1 VTGARAAGR
10 IDLLV
15 NGDAFAIEE
24 GATVDGLVHLLA
36 PPEARVAVE
45 RNAEIV
51 RRADWTATRL
61 EPGDRIEIVR
71 FVQGG

>member
-1 VTGARAAGR
+1 VTDAGR
-10 IDLLV
+10 IDLRV
-15 NGDAFAIEE
+15 NGDAFAIEA
-24 GATVDGLVHLLA
+24 GATVDELVRRLA
-36 PPEARVAVE
+36 PPESRVAVE

-51 RRADWTATRL
+51 RRAEWAATRL